1 MEDMLKEA
9 RWLYDNL
16 LEKHQNYVVDEVL
29 SRMDNDM
36 HKDIL
41 DNFWRVDKE
50 IGVKLLKKSNNR

>member
-1 MEDMLKEA
+1 MEDMLREA

-16 LEKHQNYVVDEVL
+16 LEKHKNYVVDEVF

-41 DNFWRVDKE
+41 DNFW
-50 IGVKLLKKSNNR
+50 

>member
-50 IGVKLLKKSNNR
+50 IRVKLLKKSNN